1 MGIFMEIKEKGKN
14 IEYFSQNK
22 TSVLNN
28 IQANIDEGNF
38 DVARDSSE
46 KYLVS
51 NDEDLQE
58 IHNLITQKVNEKRDK
73 ELLAENKKR
82 EKERIAKEKETL
94 TAENTQKKPTASSEQ
109 EITESQVKRFDVASD
124 KLNKAVELGVLKD
137 LKHDGNYARV
147 VVGQT
152 FFDIDFVAKK

>member
-1 MGIFMEIKEKGKN
+1 MASIKKIFKISLLVFGIFITLLFIIGIFGVKKENKEN
-14 IEYFSQNK
+14 AEYFSLNK
-22 TSVLNN
+22 TSIISD

-73 ELLAENKKR
+73 ELLAENR
-82 EKERIAKEKETL
+82 
-94 TAENTQKKPTASSEQ
+94 N
-109 EITESQVKRFDVASD
+109 
-124 KLNKAVELGVLKD
+124 
-137 LKHDGNYARV
+137 
-147 VVGQT
+147 
-152 FFDIDFVAKK
+152 